1 MFQYHHE
8 STRIIINYCIKLHQ
22 VARKGSKYGVPAP
35 LLVQMEEDIDEEI
48 QMEEEEEV
56 YEEEAPPPPRR
67 VVKQRVDQD
76 FKSLDEMVHLY
87 FVYN

>member
-1 MFQYHHE
+1 M
-8 STRIIINYCIKLHQ
+8 
-22 VARKGSKYGVPAP
+22 ARKGSKYGVPAP

-56 YEEEAPPPPRR
+56 TYEEEAAPPPPRR

-76 FKSLDEMVHLY
+76 FKSLDEMVLFTY
-87 FVYN
+87 LLIVC